1 MIQFADEALIEVS
14 SGKGGNGCIAF
25 RREKYVPKGGPAGG
39 DGGRGG
45 NVLFEIKRNMRTL
58 VHLRHK
64 RVFRAKNGLD
74 GQGSKRFGAKG
85 ADCIIPLP
93 PGCIIKDADT
103 GELIYDFGDRTDGLI
118 PFLTGGNGGWGN
130 CHFKTS
136 TNQAPRTALSGQEGQ
151 ARRLKIELNIIADIG
166 LVGFPNAGK
175 SSLLDYFTNARPK
188 IAPYPFTTKI
198 PNLGVLRIDD
208 EQDIIIAD
216 IPGILEGAS
225 EGIGLGIR
233 FLKHISRTAGLAF
246 LIDLSD
252 DNYLTAYDTLCG
264 ELAAYSDELAAKKRV
279 IIATKL
285 DLEGTKERL
294 KTLREKLSDVPV
306 LGISVFNRW
315 GLDEVRD
322 AFVALV
328 EELAASDAGKNAETS
343 AESIS
348 GGSSLSAALGSS
360 ALGNAA
366 SGDDFTAEGLAD
378 GMAASGMFDFENAAE
393 REPFDK
399 TGNTAGDFNGSGE
412 LSGSFSGAGATQ
424 KTGAQP
430 AVDNGFMHADLE
442 DPVYVQQEGFGAT
455 VSLSRKRKGK
465 K

>member
-45 NVLFEIKRNMRTL
+45 SVLFEIKRNMRTL

-64 RVFRAKNGLD
+64 RIFRAKNGLD

-85 ADCIIPLP
+85 ADCIISLP

-103 GELIYDFGDRTDGLI
+103 DELLYDFGDKTEGLI
-118 PFLTGGNGGWGN
+118 PFLSGGNGGWGN

-136 TNQAPRTALSGQEGQ
+136 TNQAPRTALPGQEGKT
-151 ARRLKIELNIIADIG
+151 RRLKIELNIIADIG

-208 EQDIIIAD
+208 ERDIIIAD

-225 EGIGLGIR
+225 EGVGLGIR

-252 DNYLTAYDTLCG
+252 NNYLTAYNTLCG
-264 ELAAYSDELAAKKRV
+264 ELSAYSEELAEKKRV

-294 KTLREKLSDVPV
+294 DELRKQMTDVPV

-315 GLDEVRD
+315 GLDEVKD
-322 AFVALV
+322 SFVALV
-328 EELAASDAGKNAETS
+328 DELSDAGAS
-343 AESIS
+343 ASDMSSIPVTLGPGAATTGR
-348 GGSSLSAALGSS
+348 GGV
-360 ALGNAA
+360 
-366 SGDDFTAEGLAD
+366 FTAPSTDIFAAD
-378 GMAASGMFDFENAAE
+378 VFKNIDEAGSMKGSTAFPTTDMAAA
-393 REPFDK
+393 
-399 TGNTAGDFNGSGE
+399 GNGVPNVIRPPDDGI
-412 LSGSFSGAGATQ
+412 
-424 KTGAQP
+424 
-430 AVDNGFMHADLE
+430 GFMHAELE